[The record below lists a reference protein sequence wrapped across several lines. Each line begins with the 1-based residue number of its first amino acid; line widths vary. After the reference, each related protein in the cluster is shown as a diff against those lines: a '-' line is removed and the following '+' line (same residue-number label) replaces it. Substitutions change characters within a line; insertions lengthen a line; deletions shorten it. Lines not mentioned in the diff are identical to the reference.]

1 MAVGWTARVWRAVE
15 TVQDASGR
23 LCGGRVRTTEAMG
36 WVGGMLAGV
45 GEQARAQDGLKKRLG
60 KLKAT
65 LEQALKAQHE
75 GALPPPCI
83 VRKDPRVPH
92 TARRGAG
99 KRLLGRPD

>member
-45 GEQARAQDGLKKRLG
+45 GGETD
-60 KLKAT
+60 
-65 LEQALKAQHE
+65 
-75 GALPPPCI
+75 
-83 VRKDPRVPH
+83 
-92 TARRGAG
+92 
-99 KRLLGRPD
+99 